1 MSLEI
6 EINRCLNEASA
17 FLDASLK
24 NVQICVNGKKTNIW
38 GFPHYKSKQRITEY
52 GGTSSGI
59 SAFHHVGIP
68 SSEIEEKLHSSIKW
82 LIEQQAP
89 SGAWNASS
97 VYCCEVTSGVLIDL
111 TRWDVLGDSAELKAD
126 KYIKSCYNSNG
137 FFNSIPE
144 STGTPHLYTTY
155 IAVKALNEKQPLSQK
170 MKDEIKNWVIS
181 SKASD
186 GNWGGEPQCNIGTP
200 VYTAMALLLL
210 HYCDYDVKKMKK
222 DFKSQ
227 LRYVK
232 KHIKG
237 CGNLYE
243 SEEILVENGNDLY
256 GIKYQVLHTTLYGG
270 PIILELFI
278 ALCEYQPMVNSISS
292 ILKNQYAGGW
302 GPTKERLTMWA
313 TQQAVSSI
321 KKFQL
326 EVWPHLNFFQ
336 KSVIYKIP
344 FFPIKVFFS
353 LLFLGLAIYLFLTPE
368 FRSSTI
374 VSAFF
379 AVLPWFKERCYE

>member
-6 EINRCLNEASA
+6 EINRCLNETSA

-24 NVQICVNGKKTNIW
+24 NVQICVNGKKSTIW
-38 GFPHYKSKQRITEY
+38 GFPHYKSKRRITEY

-59 SAFHHVGIP
+59 SAFYYVGIP
-68 SSEIEEKLHSSIKW
+68 SSGIQEKLLSSVKW
-82 LIEQQAP
+82 LIGKQAP
-89 SGAWNASS
+89 TGAWNSSS
-97 VYCCEVTSGVLIDL
+97 VYCCEVTSGILIEL
-111 TRWDVLGDSAELKAD
+111 TRWDVLGDSAESKAY
-126 KYIKSCYNSNG
+126 KYIRSCYNILG
-137 FFNSIPE
+137 FFNSIPQGV
-144 STGTPHLYTTY
+144 GTPHLYTTY
-155 IAVKALNEKQPLSQK
+155 IAVKALIEKQSISQK
-170 MKDEIKNWVIS
+170 MKDDIKKWVIS

-210 HYCDYDVKKMKK
+210 YYCDYDVKKMKN

-227 LRYVK
+227 LNYVK

-243 SEEILVENGNDLY
+243 NEEILVENGKDLY
-256 GIKYQVLHTTLYGG
+256 GTTYQVLHTTLYGG

-278 ALCEYQPMVNSISS
+278 ALREYQPMVNSINSV
-292 ILKNQYAGGW
+292 LKNQYAGGW

-326 EVWPHLNFFQ
+326 VIWPNLNFFQ
-336 KSVIYKIP
+336 KSIIYKIP
-344 FFPIKVFFS
+344 FFPIKFLFS
-353 LLFLGLAIYLFLTPE
+353 LLFLSLAIFLFLTPE

-379 AVLPWFKERCYE
+379 AILPWFKERCYE